1 MYRRVMIV
9 SVQDDNSVSVL
20 PVISNECAKCAS
32 GCSKQGSPFTAKNPH
47 NFSVRTG
54 SIVAISSP
62 KSKQALEGLLSLV
75 VPFLCAVAG
84 YFAAV
89 PLVSMMGFS
98 AGDGA
103 RAAGV
108 LLLLTLSSALVLF
121 INRKIPEF
129 SKPEIIEILQP

>member
-20 PVISNECAKCAS
+20 PVINDECAKCAS
-32 GCSKQGSPFTAKNPH
+32 GCSKRGSQFTAKNPQ

-54 SIVAISSP
+54 SIVAVSTP
-62 KSKQALEGLLSLV
+62 KSKQALEGILSLV
-75 VPFLCAVAG
+75 VPFLSAICG
-84 YFAAV
+84 YFV
-89 PLVSMMGFS
+89 MP

-103 RAAGV
+103 KAVGV
-108 LLLLTLSSALVLF
+108 LLFLTLSSALVLF
-121 INRKIPEF
+121 INRRIPEF